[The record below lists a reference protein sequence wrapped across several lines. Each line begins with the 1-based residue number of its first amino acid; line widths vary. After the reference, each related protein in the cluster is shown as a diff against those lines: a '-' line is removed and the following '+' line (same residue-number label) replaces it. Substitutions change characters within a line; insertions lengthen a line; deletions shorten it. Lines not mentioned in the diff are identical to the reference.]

1 MTKSGE
7 NSASGVLYVV
17 ATPIGNMADITYRA
31 VEVLQAADVAAAEDT
46 RHTSR
51 LSSRYGITT
60 RLVSCHEHNEV
71 QRARSLIEQMENGAN
86 VALVSDAGTPS
97 VSDPGYRV
105 VSAALAADLPVVPI
119 PGPSAVTAALS
130 ASGLPS
136 DHFCFAGFL
145 PKKAKRQQE
154 MLTRLAGA
162 EQTLIF
168 YESPRRLAGLLK
180 LLLQYLGDR
189 QAVVAR
195 EITKRHE
202 EFLRGSLSML
212 IADVDKRDV
221 IRGEITVLVSGKAPE
236 SPESEDAQQIL
247 QELTAEI
254 RQSLSERKD
263 SPSRLAARLSRKY
276 RISKNRVYRLI
287 LDCQEEA

>member
-1 MTKSGE
+1 MTRSVEKSD
-7 NSASGVLYVV
+7 SGVLYVV
-17 ATPIGNMADITYRA
+17 ATPIGNLADITYRA
-31 VEVLQAADVAAAEDT
+31 VEVLQSADVVAAEDT

-51 LSSRYGITT
+51 LFSRYRITT
-60 RLVSCHEHNEV
+60 RLVSCHEHNEE
-71 QRARSLIEQMENGAN
+71 QRAQSLVEQMENGAS

-97 VSDPGYRV
+97 VSDPGYRI
-105 VSAALAADLPVVPI
+105 VSAALAAGVRVVPI
-119 PGPSAVTAALS
+119 PGVSAVTAALC

-154 MLTRLAGA
+154 MLSRLAGT

-168 YESPRRLAGLLK
+168 YESTKRLSGLLK
-180 LLLQYLGDR
+180 LLFQYLGDR

-202 EFLRGSLSML
+202 EFLRGSLSVL
-212 IADVDKRDV
+212 IADVEKRDA
-221 IRGEITVLVSGKAPE
+221 IKGEVTVLVSGKTPE
-236 SPESEDAQQIL
+236 SGDAEQIP
-247 QELTAEI
+247 QELIAEI
-254 RQSLSERKD
+254 RDSLSARED
-263 SPSRLAARLSRKY
+263 PPSRLAAKISRKY

-287 LDCQEEA
+287 LDYSDEV

>member
-1 MTKSGE
+1 MTRSVEKSDP
-7 NSASGVLYVV
+7 GVLYVV
-17 ATPIGNMADITYRA
+17 ATPIGNLADITYRA
-31 VEVLQAADVAAAEDT
+31 VAVLQSADVVAAEDT

-51 LSSRYGITT
+51 LFSRYEITT
-60 RLVSCHEHNEV
+60 RLVSCHEHNEE
-71 QRARSLIEQMENGAN
+71 QRAQFLVEQMENGAS

-97 VSDPGYRV
+97 VSDPGYRL
-105 VSAALAADLPVVPI
+105 VSAALAAGIRVVPI
-119 PGPSAVTAALS
+119 PGASAVTAALC

-136 DHFCFAGFL
+136 DHFCFVGFV

-154 MLTRLAGA
+154 MLSRLAGT

-168 YESPRRLAGLLK
+168 YESPRRLSGLLK

-202 EFLRGSLSML
+202 EFLRGLLSAL
-212 IADVDKRDV
+212 IADVEKRDA
-221 IRGEITVLVSGKAPE
+221 IKGEVTVLVSGKTPE
-236 SPESEDAQQIL
+236 SGDAEQIP
-247 QELTAEI
+247 QELIAEI
-254 RQSLSERKD
+254 REALAARED

-287 LDCQEEA
+287 LDCPDEV

>member
-1 MTKSGE
+1 MTRSVEKSD
-7 NSASGVLYVV
+7 AGVLYVV
-17 ATPIGNMADITYRA
+17 ATPIGNLADITYRA
-31 VEVLQAADVAAAEDT
+31 VEVLQSADVVAAEDT

-51 LSSRYGITT
+51 LFSRYGITT
-60 RLVSCHEHNEV
+60 RLVSCHEHNEE
-71 QRARSLIEQMENGAN
+71 QRAQSLVEQMENGAS

-105 VSAALAADLPVVPI
+105 VSAALAAGVRVVPI
-119 PGPSAVTAALS
+119 PGASAVTAALC

-154 MLTRLAGA
+154 MLSRLAGT

-168 YESPRRLAGLLK
+168 YESPRRLSGLLN

-202 EFLRGSLSML
+202 EFLRGSLSGL
-212 IADVDKRDV
+212 IADVEKRDA
-221 IRGEITVLVSGKAPE
+221 IKGEVTVLVSGK
-236 SPESEDAQQIL
+236 SPESGDAEQIP
-247 QELTAEI
+247 QELIAEI
-254 RQSLSERKD
+254 RQAVSAQED

-276 RISKNRVYRLI
+276 GISKNRVYRLI
-287 LDCQEEA
+287 LDYQNEA

>member
-1 MTKSGE
+1 MTRSGE
-7 NSASGVLYVV
+7 KSASGVLYVV
-17 ATPIGNMADITYRA
+17 ATPIGNLGDITYRA
-31 VEVLQAADVAAAEDT
+31 VEVLESADVAAAEDT

-51 LSSRYGITT
+51 LFSRYGITT
-60 RLVSCHEHNEV
+60 RLVSCHEHNEE
-71 QRARSLIEQMENGAN
+71 QRAQFLVEQIENGAS

-97 VSDPGYRV
+97 VSDPGYRI
-105 VSAALAADLPVVPI
+105 VSAALAAGVRVVPI
-119 PGPSAVTAALS
+119 PGASAVTAALS

-154 MLTRLAGA
+154 MLSRLAGA

-168 YESPRRLAGLLK
+168 YESPRRLAGLLN

-212 IADVDKRDV
+212 IADVDKRDA

-236 SPESEDAQQIL
+236 SGDAKQIP

-254 RQSLSERKD
+254 RQAVSAQED

-276 RISKNRVYRLI
+276 GISKNRVYKLI
-287 LDCQEEA
+287 LDYQDEA